1 MKGLYQIAEEIE
13 NITTTSKLF
22 INGRDK
28 LSLSTI
34 KNTLDA
40 LERKVE
46 AAESLEETLTPQ
58 QRLLI
63 GAISGVVA
71 RLKNTL
77 LTMEAIKDN
86 DPLYTDLDIP
96 FMVDILLRN
105 IKSLILH
112 INEGAPLDCNRI
124 KEDLKL
130 IEGLEDQ
137 HKRILITYLAQ
148 NWRNLKEVIPL
159 IKLGENYKLICSQ
172 LCEMQ
177 ALLKEQ

>member
-1 MKGLYQIAEEIE
+1 MKSLYQIAEEIE
-13 NITTTSKLF
+13 NIATTSKLF

-34 KNTLDA
+34 KDTLDA
-40 LERKVE
+40 LEKKVE
-46 AAESLEETLTPQ
+46 AMESMEEALTPQ
-58 QRLLI
+58 HKLLI
-63 GAISGVVA
+63 STISGVAA
-71 RLKNTL
+71 RLKNTAL
-77 LTMEAIKDN
+77 ILETIKDN
-86 DPLYTDLDIP
+86 RPLYTDLDIP

-112 INEGAPLDCNRI
+112 VNEGAPIDCDKI

-148 NWRNLKEVIPL
+148 NWRNIKEVIPL

-172 LCEMQ
+172 ICEMQ
-177 ALLKEQ
+177 NLLKWQ